1 MASIRID
8 EQIVKN
14 KKNNLASARNSM
26 YSAINEATGLDVPG
40 ELYGEEAYFLRH
52 LREKLISVNDS
63 INQYDSWIDNSLYQ
77 INDTL
82 SNVHK
87 DVTSISD
94 IKLGTNDNS
103 VLLK

>member
-52 LREKLISVNDS
+52 LREKHIP
-63 INQYDSWIDNSLYQ
+63 DNSLYQ